1 MSEQYMRESDIYRC
15 FYNFWEKHKS
25 IGECLDMVP
34 KYSLDELIEKAAGQ
48 GGSNDA
54 AGPGKSQENK

>member
-15 FYNFWEKHKS
+15 FYDYWEKHKS

-34 KYSLDELIEKAAGQ
+34 KYSLDELIKKAAE
-48 GGSNDA
+48 GGSNDTA
-54 AGPGKSQENK
+54 RLGKGQKD

>member
-15 FYNFWEKHKS
+15 FYDYCEKHKS

-34 KYSLDELIEKAAGQ
+34 KYSLEELIQKAADGEGRKSDI
-48 GGSNDA
+48 GGN
-54 AGPGKSQENK
+54 ERE